1 MSEVTGSTNVDNS
14 KNNNKYL
21 EDIKNGIP
29 SVNGVCEHVADKGA
43 TIEIAVDPRMSG
55 RATGDTIRDFG
66 EVNIVVHTVSREE
79 FNKLKETLKAKQ
91 AEQEKALFGE
101 NQKVSEEKDHDN
113 DQEK

>member
-1 MSEVTGSTNVDNS
+1 MSEVTESTNVDNS

-29 SVNGVCEHVADKGA
+29 SVNGVCEHVADKGL

-66 EVNIVVHTVSREE
+66 EVNIVVHTASRDE
-79 FNKLKETLKAKQ
+79 FEKIKATLKARQ
-91 AEQEKALFGE
+91 AAQEKSMVGS
-101 NQKVSEEKDHDN
+101 QRDSEDKG
-113 DQEK
+113 QEK